1 MEVTAPHQD
10 PHPVG
15 EKPSAEQ
22 VRAATAVFSML
33 SDPTRMRILW
43 ALRDGAE
50 LDVTTLAGDANVSA
64 TAASQ
69 HLMKL
74 RLAGLVVTRRE
85 GRHIFYRAR
94 GGHLRRLLTEALFH
108 TDHQLT
114 GEPDH
119 D

>member
-1 MEVTAPHQD
+1 MEATAPHRT

-15 EKPSAEQ
+15 DNPSDEQ
-22 VRAATAVFSML
+22 VRTATAVFAML

-43 ALRDGAE
+43 ALRDGTE
-50 LDVTTLAGDANVSA
+50 LDVTTLAGHAEVSA

-74 RLAGLVVTRRE
+74 RLAGLVVTRRA

-94 GGHLRRLLTEALFH
+94 GGHLRRLLAEALFH

>member
-1 MEVTAPHQD
+1 MEVTTPFGGPHAVAD
-10 PHPVG
+10 
-15 EKPSAEQ
+15 KPSEEQ
-22 VRAATAVFSML
+22 VRAATEVFAML

-43 ALRDGAE
+43 ALRDGDE
-50 LDVTTLAGDANVSA
+50 LDVTTLAGHAGVGA

-74 RLAGLVVTRRE
+74 RLAGLVVTRRA

-108 TDHQLT
+108 TDHQLS